1 MNADK
6 LAQFKKCDTL
16 EQMFQVLEKNY
27 VLNKKLG
34 LLQKG
39 AILTGMDK
47 LIQVAQ
53 LEEKK

>member
-6 LAQFKKCDTL
+6 LNQFKKCDTL
-16 EQMFQVLEKNY
+16 EQMFQVLEQNY
-27 VLNKKLG
+27 VLNKKMG

-39 AILTGMDK
+39 AILTGLDK
-47 LIQVAQ
+47 LIKVAG

>member
-1 MNADK
+1 MNAEK
-6 LAQFKKCDTL
+6 LTQFKKCDTL
-16 EQMFQVLEKNY
+16 EQMFDVLKKNY
-27 VLNKKLG
+27 VLDKKLG

>member
-16 EQMFQVLEKNY
+16 EQMFKVMQQNY
-27 VLNKKLG
+27 ILDKKLN

-47 LIQVAQ
+47 LIQLAQ
-53 LEEKK
+53 LEEK

>member
-6 LAQFKKCDTL
+6 LTQFKKCDTL
-16 EQMFQVLEKNY
+16 EQMFDVLKKNY
-27 VLNKKLG
+27 VLDKKLG